1 MLKQSI
7 LLVAISIVIILSMSY
22 AKQGIEM
29 LLYAHDWISQLLT
42 DVFTVGQAGNLVRE
56 LITLL
61 SIPLIAGFI
70 PALVY
75 WGIKRHFFPYFMQIV
90 WIVWLIQV
98 GALIVMYKVAV

>member
-1 MLKQSI
+1 MLKHSIALIVISITI
-7 LLVAISIVIILSMSY
+7 LLSMPY
-22 AKQGIEM
+22 AKQALEM

-42 DVFTVGQAGNLVRE
+42 NVFTGGQVGNLARE
-56 LITLL
+56 LIALL
-61 SIPLIAGFI
+61 SLPLIAGFI

-98 GALIVMYKVAV
+98 GALIAMYQVAA